1 MTHAAKAQ
9 WNKRVGKS
17 QMRTVNMGTFMD
29 ARKGKLCETGRRI
42 NLFNP
47 LTLIGVKHEIR
58 YGLRR
63 CFDLGGRVPAST
75 GAICQ
80 TGRRDQIPQGQLH
93 GHGGAFWPTRCH
105 ANGRAP
111 YDAKA
116 AADNADVVATLSKLP
131 WAAFGEGTDK
141 GDTRAK
147 PEIWKEAAKYKE
159 AADKMQAE
167 IVKLNTAAKAGNI
180 DALKVAFGPAAASC
194 KACHDNFR
202 KD

>member
-1 MTHAAKAQ
+1 MAAH
-9 WNKRVGKS
+9 
-17 QMRTVNMGTFMD
+17 F
-29 ARKGKLCETGRRI
+29 GR
-42 NLFNP
+42 
-47 LTLIGVKHEIR
+47 
-58 YGLRR
+58 
-63 CFDLGGRVPAST
+63 LGAM
-75 GAICQ
+75 
-80 TGRRDQIPQGQLH
+80 
-93 GHGGAFWPTRCH
+93 

-131 WAAFGEGTDK
+131 WGAFGEGTDK

-180 DALKVAFGPAAASC
+180 DALKAAFGPAAASC

>member
-1 MTHAAKAQ
+1 MKYAMGCAGALILAAVCLPAQAQFAKPEDAIKYRKA
-9 WNKRVGKS
+9 S
-17 QMRTVNMGTFMD
+17 FTVMAAHF
-29 ARKGKLCETGRRI
+29 GR
-42 NLFNP
+42 
-47 LTLIGVKHEIR
+47 
-58 YGLRR
+58 
-63 CFDLGGRVPAST
+63 LGAM
-75 GAICQ
+75 
-80 TGRRDQIPQGQLH
+80 
-93 GHGGAFWPTRCH
+93 

-116 AADNADVVATLSKLP
+116 AADNAEVVATLSKLP
-131 WAAFGEGTDK
+131 WAAFGEGTDN